1 MKHVDLSTVRDV
13 DVRRYLGRWYEIAR
27 FNHSFERGMV
37 GVSADYSLK
46 NNGTIKVVNRGY
58 KGTLDGKLKQI
69 TGKAKIPNPKDS
81 SKLRVSFFLFFYSDY
96 YILELDKENYAYAL
110 VGSSSSTYLW
120 ILSRTPQLSKVIID
134 ELLRKAEKRGF
145 DVSKLIWVEQ
155 SILF

>member
-37 GVSADYSLK
+37 GVSADYSLN

-58 KGTLDGKLKQI
+58 KGALDGKLKQI

-81 SKLRVSFFLFFYSDY
+81 GKLRVSFFLFFYSDY
-96 YILELDKENYAYAL
+96 YVLELDKENYAYAL

-155 SILF
+155 STVF